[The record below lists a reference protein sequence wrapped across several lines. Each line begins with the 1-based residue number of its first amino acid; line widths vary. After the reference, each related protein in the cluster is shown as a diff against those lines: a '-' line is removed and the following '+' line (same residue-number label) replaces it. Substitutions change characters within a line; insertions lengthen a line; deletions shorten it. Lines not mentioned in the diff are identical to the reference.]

1 MYLWICPRSIKPM
14 MVTNR
19 KLENYALWCLSNS
32 IFIFFNPSK
41 TNNRKNRLI
50 STRYIR
56 KNNQDK
62 AAFTQN
68 CHNRITSSQT
78 YNYNNICYF
87 SRKTNTLETGKRN
100 LKNLLHSFCN
110 NHRTLLLKNSAKETS
125 RVLPSEL
132 KPSKSNLALPY
143 LPLIKPQTLSFKT
156 KAMPIV

>member
-32 IFIFFNPSK
+32 IFIFFKPSK
-41 TNNRKNRLI
+41 TNNWKNMPNSIRDL
-50 STRYIR
+50 R

-68 CHNRITSSQT
+68 CYNQITSSPT
-78 YNYNNICYF
+78 LNICYF
-87 SRKTNTLETGKRN
+87 SRLTDALRTGKRN

-110 NHRTLLLKNSAKETS
+110 NHRTLLLKKSAKETS

-132 KPSKSNLALPY
+132 KPSKSNLAFPY

>member
-1 MYLWICPRSIKPM
+1 MYLWICPRSKKPM

-32 IFIFFNPSK
+32 IFIFFKPSK

-100 LKNLLHSFCN
+100 LMNLLHSFCN
-110 NHRTLLLKNSAKETS
+110 NHRTLLLKHSAKGTIS
-125 RVLPSEL
+125 V
-132 KPSKSNLALPY
+132 LPY
-143 LPLIKPQTLSFKT
+143 LPKPSISNQAFLFLPLIKHQIVSFKT
-156 KAMPIV
+156 KVMPIV